1 MISRKEGAGSS
12 NRGPAPNR
20 RRTLAARIRLMKTLA
35 QNATA
40 KKMLRHPSF
49 RFADMTGQ
57 TGGDQSLAQAG
68 KQGEWSSEVTEQPQ
82 RLPPYYSITPS
93 LHHSNFPI
101 WARWLGSCFFH
112 HHEQRR
118 SS

>member
-20 RRTLAARIRLMKTLA
+20 RSTLTARIRLMKTLA

-68 KQGEWSSEVTEQPQ
+68 KGNGWLELSSIL
-82 RLPPYYSITPS
+82 RLPNRLGRNRDTPCRYCSIPPP
-93 LHHSNFPI
+93 LLAWKLLFPPP
-101 WARWLGSCFFH
+101 
-112 HHEQRR
+112 
-118 SS
+118 